1 MERSLFA
8 PTEVF
13 VGRDVGGRSV
23 TIQSSDAERYE
34 AGTGDDNQWPG
45 VAADGNKPIAPGLLF
60 HSEVYRDLS
69 WYLPNLIGNLHAKQE
84 WELFHSFRIGDTVR
98 TRSTIVDRY
107 RKRNRDYI
115 VNEVLVTDV
124 DGRWL
129 QRSRTHQSFLC
140 DDPGQVVVD
149 KDRERSPAR
158 RFDIGGGTG
167 ERLRPLSKNV
177 TLAMCEAFSGPGKNY
192 HTDQEMA
199 RALGFPD
206 VVVQG
211 MMSICFLSELMTK
224 RFGIGWLHG
233 GKLNVSLV
241 NVLWGNEQVS
251 AHGQVREEHEEGN
264 RIRVIVDVWCEK
276 SDATKTIVG
285 TASALVPAEQSGRQ

>member
-1 MERSLFA
+1 MESSFFA

-13 VGRDVGGRSV
+13 VGRDVGGRAV
-23 TIQSSDAERYE
+23 TIRSSDVDRYE
-34 AGTGDDNQWPG
+34 AGTGDDNRWPG
-45 VAADGNKPIAPGLLF
+45 ASPQAGEIIAPGLLF

-84 WELFHSFRIGDTVR
+84 WELFHPFHVGDTVR
-98 TRSTIVDRY
+98 TRSTIVERY

-115 VNEVLVTDV
+115 VNEVLLTDV

-140 DDPGQVVVD
+140 DDPGEVVVD
-149 KDRERSPAR
+149 KTRERKPER

-167 ERLRPLSKNV
+167 EQLGPLSKTV
-177 TLAMCEAFSGPGKNY
+177 TLEMCDAFSGPGKNY

-224 RFGIGWLHG
+224 RFGIGWFQG

-251 AHGQVREEHEEGN
+251 VHGQVREKRMEGE
-264 RIRVIVDVWCEK
+264 RTRFVVDVWCEK
-276 SDATKTIVG
+276 VDGTKTIVG
-285 TASALVPAEQSGRQ
+285 TASALVPATDPARR